1 MNVISKGLLVIF
13 GLTSTIASADFLGEA
28 DDNYLGV
35 QMTMPLDSKSVGIF
49 SGHNQYNYLL
59 IEQNDGIKKGI
70 ALTQDSNGNK
80 ILNYLR
86 PSATFDII
94 DGRLSNYAVP
104 ILRLDAEASSDT
116 NNSTDYAAAGLVA
129 LVVVGVIV
137 KRDLEK
143 DWKVAD

>member
-1 MNVISKGLLVIF
+1 MNAISKGLLVII
-13 GLTSTIASADFLGEA
+13 GLTSTIVSADFLGET

-35 QMTMPLDSKSVGIF
+35 QMTMPLDSKSAGIF

-59 IEQNDGIKKGI
+59 IEQNDGIKQGI

-94 DGRLSNYAVP
+94 DGRLLNYAVP
-104 ILRLDAEASSDT
+104 ILSLDAEASTDT
-116 NNSTDYAAAGLVA
+116 NNSTDHAVAGLVA
-129 LVVVGVIV
+129 LVVVGAIV

-143 DWKVAD
+143 DWKVVE

>member
-1 MNVISKGLLVIF
+1 MNAISNALLIIF
-13 GLTSTIASADFLGEA
+13 GLASSIASADFLGEA

-35 QMTMPLDSKSVGIF
+35 QMTIPLDPESVGIF
-49 SGHNQYNYLL
+49 SGHNQYDYLL
-59 IEQNDGIKKGI
+59 IEQKDGIKEGI
-70 ALTQDSNGNK
+70 ALTQDSSGNR

-94 DGRLSNYAVP
+94 DSRLPEYAVP
-104 ILRLDAEASSDT
+104 ILRLDGEAST
-116 NNSTDYAAAGLVA
+116 NNNSTNYGTAGLVA
-129 LVVVGVIV
+129 LLVVAIIV